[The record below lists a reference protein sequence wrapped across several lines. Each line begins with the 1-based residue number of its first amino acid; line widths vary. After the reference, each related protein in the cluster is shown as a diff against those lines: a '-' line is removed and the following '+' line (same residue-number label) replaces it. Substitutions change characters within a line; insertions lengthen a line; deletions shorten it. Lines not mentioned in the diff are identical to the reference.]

1 VCGGQQ
7 RIVDQAKAQ
16 GNAWDT
22 GVVPGHPLG
31 WSRIPHAEEV
41 KVICCTAVT
50 SERRVDDG
58 ATH

>member
-1 VCGGQQ
+1 
-7 RIVDQAKAQ
+7 VDQAKAQ

-22 GVVPGHPLG
+22 GVVPGHHSMELN
-31 WSRIPHAEEV
+31 STVAEDV
-41 KVICCTAVT
+41 KVWVANGVT